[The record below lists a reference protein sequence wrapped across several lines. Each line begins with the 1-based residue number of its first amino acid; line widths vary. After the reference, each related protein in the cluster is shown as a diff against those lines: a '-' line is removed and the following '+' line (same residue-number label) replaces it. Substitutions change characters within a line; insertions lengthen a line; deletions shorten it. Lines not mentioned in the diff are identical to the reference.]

1 MLLTTFVCLRKKVL
15 WFWCLNI
22 YKYIYIYLT
31 SWLSYFI
38 SLWFTRWFGKWFPQN
53 HCTLLQ
59 RGLTLYSRVLGSPNH
74 LFWDTMILRVNIFDH
89 ISRVVKL
96 WEWRVRFWSWFF
108 LGQRFRQLTVG
119 IHYIYI
125 YLYTWYLREVIG
137 TRNHQISKELPFP
150 NHHF

>member
-1 MLLTTFVCLRKKVL
+1 MLLSTFVCLRKKVL
-15 WFWCLNI
+15 WFWCL
-22 YKYIYIYLT
+22 YIFDILIVVFHLPVIHKMIWKVV
-31 SWLSYFI
+31 SSE
-38 SLWFTRWFGKWFPQN
+38 SL
-53 HCTLLQ
+53 H
-59 RGLTLYSRVLGSPNH
+59 RVLGSPNH

-125 YLYTWYLREVIG
+125 FIHLIFKRGHRYPQSPDFKGVTF
-137 TRNHQISKELPFP
+137 SKPPFLVSILIFP
-150 NHHF
+150 RVWCG